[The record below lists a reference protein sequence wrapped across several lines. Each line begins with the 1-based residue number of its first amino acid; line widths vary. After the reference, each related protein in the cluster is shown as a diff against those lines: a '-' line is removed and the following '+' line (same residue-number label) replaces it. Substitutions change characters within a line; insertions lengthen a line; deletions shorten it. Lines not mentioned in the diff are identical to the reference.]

1 MAVLLL
7 SFVHPFL
14 CSRAP
19 EELVRRLQNELLVV
33 ERLPRLH
40 NPDDRRLDRVLP
52 VLIDRRL
59 CRVLLLLGD
68 LGGDHRHLLYDG
80 KRTDKHILRLEE
92 EEESV

>member
-1 MAVLLL
+1 MQLRLLVHL
-7 SFVHPFL
+7 MPPFCHPVFVP
-14 CSRAP
+14 SRAP

-68 LGGDHRHLLYDG
+68 LRGDHRHLCG
-80 KRTDKHILRLEE
+80 GRRGGGEQ
-92 EEESV
+92 